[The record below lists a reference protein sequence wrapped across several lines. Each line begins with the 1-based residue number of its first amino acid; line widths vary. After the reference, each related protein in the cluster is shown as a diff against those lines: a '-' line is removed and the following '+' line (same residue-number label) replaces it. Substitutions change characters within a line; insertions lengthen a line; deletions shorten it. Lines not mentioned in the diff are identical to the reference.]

1 MLVKES
7 THDVKTTV
15 AGEGQMSESLTRLSD
30 VHQQGRS

>member
-15 AGEGQMSESLTRLSD
+15 AGEGQMSESLTGSIN
-30 VHQQGRS
+30 